1 MLDDNILT
9 ETGFLAL
16 VGVITA
22 FLLKCCQEIQ
32 NSRCNRI
39 KICGIECDRQV
50 LSEDYIERLRREQ
63 GENKEEKE
71 EKKKEPDNNV

>member
-16 VGVITA
+16 IGVITA

-39 KICGIECDRQV
+39 KVCGIECDRQV
-50 LSEDYIERLRREQ
+50 LSEEHLERLRREQ
-63 GENKEEKE
+63 EENSKKEE
-71 EKKKEPDNNV
+71 EKKDADNNV

>member
-1 MLDDNILT
+1 MFEDNILT

-39 KICGIECDRQV
+39 KCCGIECDRQV
-50 LSEDYIERLRREQ
+50 LSEEHLERLRREQ
-63 GENKEEKE
+63 EENDKKQEEKSDT
-71 EKKKEPDNNV
+71 DNNV

>member
-1 MLDDNILT
+1 MFKDNILT

-16 VGVITA
+16 IGVITA

-39 KICGIECDRQV
+39 KFCGIECERQV
-50 LSEDYIERLRREQ
+50 LSEEYVERLRREN
-63 GENKEEKE
+63 ESKNKDE
-71 EKKKEPDNNV
+71 EKKDTDNNV

>member
-1 MLDDNILT
+1 MFKDNILT

-16 VGVITA
+16 IGVITA

-39 KICGIECDRQV
+39 KFCGIECERQV
-50 LSEDYIERLRREQ
+50 LSEEHIERLRRENEEK
-63 GENKEEKE
+63 ENKKEEKD
-71 EKKKEPDNNV
+71 KNDNV

>member
-1 MLDDNILT
+1 MFEDNILT

-39 KICGIECDRQV
+39 KFCGIECDRQV
-50 LSEDYIERLRREQ
+50 LSEEHLERLRREQ
-63 GENKEEKE
+63 EENDKKQEEKSDT
-71 EKKKEPDNNV
+71 DNNV

>member
-1 MLDDNILT
+1 MFEDNILT

-16 VGVITA
+16 IGVITA

-39 KICGIECDRQV
+39 KFCGIECDRQV
-50 LSEDYIERLRREQ
+50 LSEEHLERLRREQ
-63 GENKEEKE
+63 EENSKKEE
-71 EKKKEPDNNV
+71 EKSDTDNNV

>member
-16 VGVITA
+16 IGVITA

-39 KICGIECDRQV
+39 KVCGIECDRQV
-50 LSEDYIERLRREQ
+50 LSEEHLERLRREQ
-63 GENKEEKE
+63 EENSKKEE
-71 EKKKEPDNNV
+71 EKKNTDNNV

>member
-1 MLDDNILT
+1 MFEDNILT

-16 VGVITA
+16 IGVITA

-39 KICGIECDRQV
+39 KFCGIECDRQV
-50 LSEDYIERLRREQ
+50 LSEEHLERLRREQ
-63 GENKEEKE
+63 ENDKKEE
-71 EKKKEPDNNV
+71 EKSDTDNNV

>member
-1 MLDDNILT
+1 MFEDNILT

-39 KICGIECDRQV
+39 KFCGIECDRQV
-50 LSEDYIERLRREQ
+50 LSEEHLERLRREQ
-63 GENKEEKE
+63 ENDKKEE
-71 EKKKEPDNNV
+71 EKSDTDNNV